1 MTFVKRFVLHIDM
14 HRTVLFVKI
23 NMLHNAANVCKT
35 KNKAVSRGSKVRGIH
50 SYSYTS
56 YNSFNMHTVFLQIFV
71 IMQVIDHGK
80 ADYFYGV
87 ILKIVYAPSGVFFF
101 ISLRSTNMLSVT

>member
-1 MTFVKRFVLHIDM
+1 MHKIRTFVKI
-14 HRTVLFVKI
+14 I
-23 NMLHNAANVCKT
+23 MLHDATNICKT
-35 KNKAVSRGSKVRGIH
+35 KNKSFSRGSKVRGIH
-50 SYSYTS
+50 SYSNTS
-56 YNSFNMHTVFLQIFV
+56 YNSFNMHKVFLQIFV

-101 ISLRSTNMLSVT
+101 Y